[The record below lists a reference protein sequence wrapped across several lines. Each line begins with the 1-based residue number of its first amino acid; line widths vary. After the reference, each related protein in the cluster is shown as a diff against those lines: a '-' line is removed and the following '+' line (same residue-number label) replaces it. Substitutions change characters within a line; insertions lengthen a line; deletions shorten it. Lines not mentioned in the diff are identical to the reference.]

1 MEIVRSKC
9 ARFCEIL
16 KYISTSPIISS
27 YHPGS
32 EKNIKRSCRVKPLC
46 RPLHG
51 KTIHLSMQTIFSSWQ
66 LTTQALRLLEKSC
79 SEKKNI
85 FPEGTTATCVLVMPV
100 QRKAFKHQ
108 SFTEPSVL
116 PLSAWNPSQNSKM
129 CHANTFTTSHV
140 HNVHFKKC
148 WIQVFRSSEKR
159 SNDSNTCPI
168 PEPFCIS
175 SKPGPFPSRH

>member
-79 SEKKNI
+79 SEKKKHLSRGHNCHVRVGDAGAAKGFQTPELHGAICASTERLESIAEFQNVSCKYIHDLTCSQCSLQKVLNSGLPI
-85 FPEGTTATCVLVMPV
+85 FGE
-100 QRKAFKHQ
+100 
-108 SFTEPSVL
+108 
-116 PLSAWNPSQNSKM
+116 
-129 CHANTFTTSHV
+129 TF
-140 HNVHFKKC
+140 
-148 WIQVFRSSEKR
+148 
-159 SNDSNTCPI
+159 
-168 PEPFCIS
+168 
-175 SKPGPFPSRH
+175 